1 MRAVFVPRRT
11 DPEADGIVR
20 VVAPERRD
28 PAREA
33 GASAARAARAA
44 W

>member
-11 DPEADGIVR
+11 DPEAGGVERI
-20 VVAPERRD
+20 VAPERSD